1 MSRPPAK
8 TLLEKNYTEE
18 SGIEILAAES
28 LYAVVYK
35 SQPINVKLKY
45 YFIHGPVS
53 KYSKTVYPNRK
64 PAQNLA
70 DKLNQDFDTVD
81 FTVIQ
86 VL

>member
-8 TLLEKNYTEE
+8 TLLNKDITED
-18 SGIEILAAES
+18 SGIEILAADS

-35 SQPINVKLKY
+35 QQPISVKLKY
-45 YFIHGPVS
+45 YFIHGPTN

-70 DKLNQDFDTVD
+70 DKLNLEFDTLD
-81 FTVIQ
+81 FTVVK